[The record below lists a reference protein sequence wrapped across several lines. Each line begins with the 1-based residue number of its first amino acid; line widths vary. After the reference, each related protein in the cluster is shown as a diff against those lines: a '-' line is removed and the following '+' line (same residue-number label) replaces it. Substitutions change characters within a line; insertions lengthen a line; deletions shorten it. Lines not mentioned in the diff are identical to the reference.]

1 MKLDGEEKSH
11 RQKYSE
17 GWGKE
22 KYSANRMRE
31 WDEEMKERKKAK
43 RGIEY
48 LRQRGWRAQTE
59 RWEQLESTF
68 AFLFSSFSS
77 SGFSTL
83 ILYLLLYL
91 CSLSSVSFPP
101 LGFQTL
107 ECCCFFNISF
117 FPAGSLSSAFL
128 FRLFIWLLPSL
139 IFCLHSCVN
148 ESSVPKTASSSPLSI
163 PRSLKCD

>member
-31 WDEEMKERKKAK
+31 WDEKMKERKKVNIWDWTWLEGSD
-43 RGIEY
+43 REM
-48 LRQRGWRAQTE
+48 RAA
-59 RWEQLESTF
+59 WINVCISL
-68 AFLFSSFSS
+68 FLF
-77 SGFSTL
+77 GFSTL

-128 FRLFIWLLPSL
+128 YQSLHLITSLSYFLFALLCWWVQDAQNCIQLSSL
-139 IFCLHSCVN
+139 YPPF
-148 ESSVPKTASSSPLSI
+148 T
-163 PRSLKCD
+163 